1 MGILTQ
7 YDYNCNATLNRN
19 NDLNYEMGI
28 LTQYDHNCNA
38 ILSKSKIPDYAIDY
52 RNEYLS
58 IKGIDTCFKFFLD
71 NLDKADKGVFKNNR
85 VDIIKKYINRLEKA
99 QKLNYLNDTTN
110 IKIDEQDVPYSSL
123 LLERLADFSDYYVDD
138 EWEFDQEMFD
148 MFVDREF
155 PGYKDLLKCIGLF
168 HSKFKMVF
176 DKYEINWPDSDSDD
190 GVDSDEINNIFGSDY
205 ETDSDSDSD
214 Y

>member
-1 MGILTQ
+1 MT
-7 YDYNCNATLNRN
+7 
-19 NDLNYEMGI
+19 LNYEMGI

-38 ILSKSKIPDYAIDY
+38 ILSKTKIPDYAIQY
-52 RNEYLS
+52 RNEYLF

-110 IKIDEQDVPYSSL
+110 IKIDEQDVSYSSL

-155 PGYKDLLKCIGLF
+155 PGYKNLLKCIGLF

-176 DKYEINWPDSDSDD
+176 DKYEINWCDSDSDD

-205 ETDSDSDSD
+205 ETDSDSGSD

>member
-1 MGILTQ
+1 MSSPSNPVVREMGILTQ
-7 YDYNCNATLNRN
+7 YDHNCNATLNRN

-28 LTQYDHNCNA
+28 LTQYDHNCTA
-38 ILSKSKIPDYAIDY
+38 ILSKTKIPDYAIYY
-52 RNEYLS
+52 RNEYLF

-155 PGYKDLLKCIGLF
+155 PGYKNLLKCIGLF
-168 HSKFKMVF
+168 HSKFKNG
-176 DKYEINWPDSDSDD
+176 I
-190 GVDSDEINNIFGSDY
+190 
-205 ETDSDSDSD
+205 
-214 Y
+214 